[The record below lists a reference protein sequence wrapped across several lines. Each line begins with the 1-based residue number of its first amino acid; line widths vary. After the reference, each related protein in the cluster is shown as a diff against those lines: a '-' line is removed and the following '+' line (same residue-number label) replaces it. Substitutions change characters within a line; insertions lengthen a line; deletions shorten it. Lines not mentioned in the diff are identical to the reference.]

1 MSFTLDQTASIWGAI
16 ATLLAVAF
24 AWFAHVAASLES
36 RKRLYRGVSNLLM
49 GIQKEM
55 ELIGHWAGD
64 DEKGVG
70 YLRATSKA
78 EYFVEKLT
86 NWGHP
91 SRTIFHFDYPAIK
104 NLTASEQVGFLAPII
119 DEFVKFNYSIGRLYD
134 LYEESRQ
141 YAFSRPELFNKVAA
155 KLESLKK
162 GQAFSAADLTP
173 PESEYFQT
181 IFSYNYKLH
190 VDLIGGKDSKDS
202 ICLFKTFNK
211 AKYALRKFARNLEK
225 EPLPWLYRIGHALAG
240 IIFLGAVILILEW
253 FGLVHIITPVPLET
267 PQTFPF
273 Y

>member
-24 AWFAHVAASLES
+24 AWFAHVVAALES

-49 GIQKEM
+49 GIQKEI

-64 DEKGVG
+64 DEKEDG
-70 YLRATSKA
+70 YLPKSRA

-86 NWGHP
+86 SWGHP

-119 DEFVKFNYSIGRLYD
+119 EEFMKLNYSIGRLYD

-141 YAFSRPELFNKVAA
+141 YAFSRPEQFNKVAA
-155 KLESLKK
+155 KVESLKK
-162 GQAFSAADLTP
+162 GEVFSAGGLTA
-173 PESEYFQT
+173 PENEYLQT
-181 IFSYNYKLH
+181 IFSYNYKMH
-190 VDLIGGKDSKDS
+190 VELIGGKDSKDS
-202 ICLFKTFNK
+202 VCLFKTFNK
-211 AKYALRKFARNLEK
+211 AKYDLREFVRSLEK
-225 EPLPWLYRIGHALAG
+225 EPLPWLYRIGHALAV
-240 IIFLGAVILILEW
+240 IIFLGAVILILDW